1 MPGKHSLYQRVLS
14 VPGARVA
21 DTPGG
26 EADTPV
32 VPFTAFYVYAR
43 QQQDGREWIEVG
55 TDRHGT
61 RAGWLAGTDSIS
73 WNHGLTAVFR
83 DPAGHDRVLLL
94 RDSDS
99 LRRLA
104 GQDSLKT
111 YKRLYKEAVQ
121 GNPSEDSPVVAI
133 QPPGYIDIREDF
145 YLLPIHRYE
154 DVYLGSEKARLLQVS
169 SVPLTGGA
177 AAKLELKAAAA
188 GLSVPAGPLL
198 FLSATATTLL
208 LGRFFWLIGRR
219 RKPGSSARVRPA
231 SLAWLVLV
239 PLAIWLPFSPLSAA
253 PAAASAASSWAPSAA
268 SPAASPASLAA
279 SVAASAASPA
289 ASPAS
294 WAASPAALVPK

>member
-94 RDSDS
+94 RETAAT
-99 LRRLA
+99 RL
-104 GQDSLKT
+104 STITKYT
-111 YKRLYKEAVQ
+111 
-121 GNPSEDSPVVAI
+121 
-133 QPPGYIDIREDF
+133 
-145 YLLPIHRYE
+145 
-154 DVYLGSEKARLLQVS
+154 
-169 SVPLTGGA
+169 
-177 AAKLELKAAAA
+177 
-188 GLSVPAGPLL
+188 
-198 FLSATATTLL
+198 
-208 LGRFFWLIGRR
+208 
-219 RKPGSSARVRPA
+219 
-231 SLAWLVLV
+231 
-239 PLAIWLPFSPLSAA
+239 
-253 PAAASAASSWAPSAA
+253 AASSNLETARLTQHPRNGS
-268 SPAASPASLAA
+268 
-279 SVAASAASPA
+279 
-289 ASPAS
+289 
-294 WAASPAALVPK
+294 